1 MIYHVVSMVLPT
13 CSLQRRVCQTQT
25 GRGLSGMIRWAGGI
39 QCHSTF
45 WGRGCKR
52 YVERKV
58 ILASSEVKMR
68 EGSGQFIHLFQGLH
82 FTFGGWTLDFPDA
95 SISLAVG
102 DKVDQ
107 VCLKLLDSQL
117 GEWRGC
123 LWTATEVIYIYMY
136 IRVGVFNYTY
146 LLCTRVGFFP
156 PTFNIYAP
164 DQLGTATSMILWP
177 RRWYVK
183 DSWKNMKKTW
193 KAITKWILDVY
204 MYTHL
209 NDLMCI
215 YI

>member
-1 MIYHVVSMVLPT
+1 MSIQDLIPFHSFSPLKQSQSLEYQRSIMIYHVVSMVLPT

-123 LWTATEVIYIYMY
+123 LWTATEVIYIYIYMY
-136 IRVGVFNYTY
+136 IRVGV
-146 LLCTRVGFFP
+146 LIIHIFF
-156 PTFNIYAP
+156 A
-164 DQLGTATSMILWP
+164 LE
-177 RRWYVK
+177 
-183 DSWKNMKKTW
+183 
-193 KAITKWILDVY
+193 
-204 MYTHL
+204 
-209 NDLMCI
+209 
-215 YI
+215 

>member
-58 ILASSEVKMR
+58 FWHPPKWKWEKEV
-68 EGSGQFIHLFQGLH
+68 GSLSICFKD
-82 FTFGGWTLDFPDA
+82 FTSLLVVETLDFPDA

-123 LWTATEVIYIYMY
+123 LWTATEVIYIL
-136 IRVGVFNYTY
+136 VGVFNYTY

-164 DQLGTATSMILWP
+164 DQLGTATSMILEGHHQADF
-177 RRWYVK
+177 RCVYVY
-183 DSWKNMKKTW
+183 SS
-193 KAITKWILDVY
+193 
-204 MYTHL
+204 
-209 NDLMCI
+209 
-215 YI
+215 